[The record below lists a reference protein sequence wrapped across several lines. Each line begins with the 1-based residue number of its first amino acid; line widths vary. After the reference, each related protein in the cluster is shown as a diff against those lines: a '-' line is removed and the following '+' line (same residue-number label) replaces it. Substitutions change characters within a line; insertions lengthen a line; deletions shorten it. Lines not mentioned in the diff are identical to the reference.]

1 MIASNDNWI
10 GSQMTVVTYVNVISK
25 NIPAGNKEAHGV
37 HSKDRKIPAK
47 NLKSMEC
54 EARMVTI

>member
-1 MIASNDNWI
+1 
-10 GSQMTVVTYVNVISK
+10 MTVVTYVNVISK